1 MTQTCTLY
9 YYTMPS
15 GNFYD
20 ENTLL
25 KNIPENIMFNVLKKN

>member
-1 MTQTCTLY
+1 
-9 YYTMPS
+9 MPS

-25 KNIPENIMFNVLKKN
+25 KNIPENIMFNVLKKIKYFIIF